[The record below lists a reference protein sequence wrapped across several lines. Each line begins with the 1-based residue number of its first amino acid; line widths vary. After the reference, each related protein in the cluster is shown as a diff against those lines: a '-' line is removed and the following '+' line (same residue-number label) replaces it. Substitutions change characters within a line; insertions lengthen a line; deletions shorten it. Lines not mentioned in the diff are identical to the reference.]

1 MDKLVNKYAQK
12 LAAAGLAEKNG
23 PLSPLVGGLDDTLV
37 WNRKGEEIEILEKIF
52 NGLNINSLVF
62 LRPKA
67 PYDSIVRFLASSALD
82 TNGLIQPKD
91 CETRTFLHDL
101 PVVNQFSADKIIKAL
116 KKRKCVIIS
125 LPEIAGDKIAKTKED
140 SGFTGTAIIAHGTVS
155 PEQGFVV
162 ASSVCFACF
171 VKFFTDYLENLQLG
185 RASQVY
191 HDLFDALSPDLTSD
205 FAPNLTPGKME
216 LPDLAPGP
224 FLTEEQVYAA
234 IVQAGRKTVEYGL
247 VDSYFGN
254 ISYCRDN
261 ILYIS
266 QTGSSLDELEG
277 CIDPVPLDGSSSA
290 GLTASSELTAHIETI
305 TQTGCR
311 AILHGHPK
319 FSVIMSM
326 DCDPE
331 KKAACTHRDSCH
343 IHCPQERFVDQIP
356 IVPGE
361 VGTGPTG
368 LCNTLPKAFGNSGHA
383 IVYGHGVFTLGK
395 NDFSQAFAIL
405 VEVETNCRIT
415 YFKKVAQLRNAPKG
429 HGYGRKPKRWS

>member
-1 MDKLVNKYAQK
+1 MDQLVNKYAKK
-12 LAAAGLAEKNG
+12 LAAAGLAEEVG

-37 WNRKGEEIEILEKIF
+37 WNRKGPETKVLEQVFK
-52 NGLNINSLVF
+52 GLNINSLVF

-67 PYDSIVRFLASSALD
+67 PYDKIIRFLARDALSG
-82 TNGLIQPKD
+82 NGLIEPKD

-101 PVVNQFSADKIIKAL
+101 PVINQFSADMIINAL
-116 KKRKCVIIS
+116 KKRKSVIID
-125 LPEIAGDKIAKTKED
+125 LPEGD
-140 SGFTGTAIIAHGTVS
+140 SPFSGTAVIAHGTVS

-162 ASSVCFACF
+162 VSSVCFACF
-171 VKFFTDYLENLQLG
+171 VKFFADYLEALQMG
-185 RASQVY
+185 RAGKSC
-191 HDLFDALSPDLTSD
+191 HDLFDTLSPALE
-205 FAPNLTPGKME
+205 FGLAPVPALASTLDPTPHSTPGKIL
-216 LPDLAPGP
+216 LPPLARGP
-224 FLTEEQVYAA
+224 FSTEEQIYAA

-254 ISYCRDN
+254 VSYCRDN

-290 GLTASSELTAHIETI
+290 GLTASSELTAHIKTI
-305 TQTGCR
+305 AKTRCD

-319 FSVIMSM
+319 FCVILSM
-326 DCDPE
+326 DCDPKE
-331 KKAACTHRDSCH
+331 KAVCPHKDRCH
-343 IHCPQERFVDQIP
+343 IHCPKKRSLNRVP

-368 LCNTLPKAFGNSGHA
+368 LCNTLPRAFGNLNHV

-395 NDFSQAFAIL
+395 NDFSQAFNTL
-405 VEVETNCRIT
+405 VEVETNARVT
-415 YFKKVAQLRNAPKG
+415 YFE
-429 HGYGRKPKRWS
+429 